1 MNIYV
6 NSRVLSGPFSGVSRY
21 LKNILSELDE
31 NHPYITCD
39 SDCRGVK
46 GHLWEQLLLP
56 KSLDT
61 GSLLWSPSNT
71 GPLYIK
77 SRHVVT
83 IHDLAPLDN
92 PEWTS
97 FKFRTY
103 YLYLLPR
110 LLKKVNH
117 IITISEFTKSRIIE
131 YVDIDES
138 KISVIPNG
146 VDKNNHFSYDSNCC
160 ESIKLNMG
168 ISDKRYVLSVSSI
181 EPRKNIKG
189 ILHAWSK
196 IVDLIDDDIWLVLVG
211 KTNPH
216 IFSDVGVKNIPK
228 RVKFVGFVE
237 DQWLPFMYKFSEAF
251 IYVPFYEGF
260 GLPPL
265 EAMSH
270 GSPVITS
277 NCTSL
282 PEVVG
287 NSALLVNPY
296 CVDEIAQGLKSILS
310 DSRLRN
316 EYVRKG
322 YEQSEKFSWKSTAEK
337 TYSVLMNHT

>member
-21 LKNILSELDE
+21 LKNILSELDD

-103 YLYLLPR
+103 YSLLLPR
-110 LLKKVNH
+110 LLKKVDH
-117 IITISEFTKSRIIE
+117 IITISNFTKSRIIE
-131 YVDIDES
+131 HAGVNES
-138 KISVIPNG
+138 KISVIYNG
-146 VDKNNHFSYDSNCC
+146 VYGGELINYDADTFSEEKIRLGIDKR
-160 ESIKLNMG
+160 
-168 ISDKRYVLSVSSI
+168 RYVLSVSSI

-189 ILHAWSK
+189 ILAAWSK
-196 IVDLIDDDIWLVLVG
+196 IVDFIDDDIWLVFVG
-211 KTNPH
+211 KANPH
-216 IFSDVGVKNIPK
+216 IFSDIGIKNIPK
-228 RVKFVGFVE
+228 RVNFVGFVE
-237 DQWLPFMYKFSEAF
+237 DRWLPFLYKFSEAF

-296 CVDEIAQGLKSILS
+296 CIDEIAQGLKSILS
-310 DSRLRN
+310 DRHLRN
-316 EYVRKG
+316 EYARKG
-322 YEQSEKFSWKSTAEK
+322 YEQSNKFSWKSTAEE